1 MKRMMSVP
9 AIVVLAVLA
18 LSGCSAGFSSAPEG
32 ASVEQSDG
40 ATDGSAGGD
49 MSAAYEDS
57 PREII
62 TNGSVSLTVDS
73 PAKAATEATRIAEA
87 AGGRVDGRSEEAAV
101 DGDKGRAQLTLRLPS
116 KSLSTTLEK
125 IKKLG
130 EVRTVDITTSD
141 VTDQTRDLDARID
154 ALAASIARL
163 QGFMKSAKT
172 VSDLITLET
181 SITERQGNLEAMQ
194 GEQRSLEDQVA
205 LSTIELYLGS
215 EADAP
220 VETPSTFWS
229 GLITGWE
236 SFVAFISAVLVT
248 LGVLLPWL
256 VFLALIGFG
265 VLFFL
270 RRRARRAPAPSI
282 SPATPAAPE
291 PAE

>member
-18 LSGCSAGFSSAPEG
+18 LSGCSAGFSSAPDG
-32 ASVEQSDG
+32 ASIEQGES
-40 ATDGSAGGD
+40 ATDGSSGGD
-49 MSAAYEDS
+49 MSAAYEDA

-73 PAKAATEATRIAEA
+73 PAKAATEATRITEA

-116 KSLSTTLEK
+116 KTLSTTLEK

-130 EVRTVDITTSD
+130 DVRTVDITTSD

-270 RRRARRAPAPSI
+270 RRRARRAPSPSV
-282 SPATPAAPE
+282 SPATPVAPE

>member
-1 MKRMMSVP
+1 M
-9 AIVVLAVLA
+9 
-18 LSGCSAGFSSAPEG
+18 SAGYVA
-32 ASVEQSDG
+32 
-40 ATDGSAGGD
+40 
-49 MSAAYEDS
+49 ED
-57 PREII
+57 REII
-62 TNGSVSLTVDS
+62 TNGSVRLTVNS
-73 PAKAATEATRIAEA
+73 PAKAAVEATRIAES
-87 AGGRVDGRSEEAAV
+87 AGGRVDARSEEAPV
-101 DGDKGRAQLTLRLPS
+101 DGDKGRATLTLRLPS
-116 KSLSTTLEK
+116 KTLTATLEK

-130 EVRTVDITTSD
+130 DVQTVDISTTD
-141 VTDQTRDLDARID
+141 VTDQTQDLDARID
-154 ALAASIARL
+154 ALSASIARL

-172 VSDLITLET
+172 VNDLITLET

-194 GEQRSLEDQVA
+194 AEQRSLEDQVS
-205 LSTIELYLGS
+205 LSTIELSLGS

-229 GLITGWE
+229 GLVTGWE

-270 RRRARRAPAPSI
+270 RRRTRRLFGPPLSPGAPV
-282 SPATPAAPE
+282 APE